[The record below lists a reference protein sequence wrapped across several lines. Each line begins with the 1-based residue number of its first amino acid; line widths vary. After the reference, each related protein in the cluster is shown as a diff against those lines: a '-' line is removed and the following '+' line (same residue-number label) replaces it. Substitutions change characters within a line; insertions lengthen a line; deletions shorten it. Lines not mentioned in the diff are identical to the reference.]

1 MSRVYITY
9 AKRTPIG
16 KYGGLLSNVRPDD
29 LLTYL
34 IQDFK
39 NLATFDLKL
48 IGDVIVGC
56 ANQAGEDN
64 RNIARMSSILAGLP
78 FEIPGTTINRLCGS
92 SLDAVMDS
100 YARIK
105 SGLIDCAIVGGVESM
120 SRAPLVLSKS
130 EHGFSRNQ
138 KIYDTTIGWRFPNKS
153 MEKIFPLLGM
163 GETAEEVARQFKI
176 SREDQDQFALQSHQ
190 KALKAQSCGLFK
202 NEILPI
208 NIAEKNSNTI
218 IENDEGPRTDTSL
231 EKLQKLSPV
240 FKNDGSVTAGN
251 SSSINDGAALLFVA
265 SEDFVTKYNLTPLC
279 EITGAAVAGVHPNIM
294 GIGPVEAVEKL
305 KNKFFTSTFKFDLI
319 ELNEAFASQSL
330 ACIREL
336 DLDPTTVNING
347 GAIALGH
354 PLGASGSRI
363 LTTLIHNLLR
373 DSSQKTGLASMCIG
387 VGQGIALSIQKM

>member
-153 MEKIFPLLGM
+153 MEKITFSGFCL
-163 GETAEEVARQFKI
+163 E
-176 SREDQDQFALQSHQ
+176 S
-190 KALKAQSCGLFK
+190 
-202 NEILPI
+202 
-208 NIAEKNSNTI
+208 EKN
-218 IENDEGPRTDTSL
+218 L
-231 EKLQKLSPV
+231 
-240 FKNDGSVTAGN
+240 
-251 SSSINDGAALLFVA
+251 
-265 SEDFVTKYNLTPLC
+265 
-279 EITGAAVAGVHPNIM
+279 
-294 GIGPVEAVEKL
+294 
-305 KNKFFTSTFKFDLI
+305 
-319 ELNEAFASQSL
+319 
-330 ACIREL
+330 
-336 DLDPTTVNING
+336 
-347 GAIALGH
+347 
-354 PLGASGSRI
+354 
-363 LTTLIHNLLR
+363 
-373 DSSQKTGLASMCIG
+373 IG
-387 VGQGIALSIQKM
+387 VFEKSKRI